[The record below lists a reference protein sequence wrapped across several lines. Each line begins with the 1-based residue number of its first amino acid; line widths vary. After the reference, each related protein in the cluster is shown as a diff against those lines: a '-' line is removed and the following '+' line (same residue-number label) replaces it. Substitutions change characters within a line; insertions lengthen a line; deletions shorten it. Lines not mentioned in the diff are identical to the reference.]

1 MSKINMFE
9 MATRTKMRF
18 TYRGQIGVEDLWSL
32 SIENLDSVFKVL
44 NSQLKQVKEES
55 LLSKKTKEDEVLDT
69 KIEIVKY
76 IFTTKLAEREIRL
89 NAQSKK
95 VEKQKLMGILENKQ
109 DEELLGKTTEQ
120 IQAMIDA
127 L

>member
-1 MSKINMFE
+1 MFE